1 MPKKKTRLAVYAVVA
16 IAALTVAGVDQADPT
31 VTAHWVDQAAKL
43 AGAVSGVLAML
54 NLKDDAPQAPPAE

>member
-1 MPKKKTRLAVYAVVA
+1 MPKKKSRFVVYAVVV
-16 IAALTVAGVDQADPT
+16 IGALTIAGVDQADPT

-54 NLKDDAPQAPPAE
+54 NLKDDAPKVPPAE